1 MTGKRHANS
10 VVRFA
15 RQSYTNKP
23 KRTAERES
31 ERESKRQRQRQRQA
45 QIKRRSTHPWYG
57 TRKYTHGEDE
67 KRQTLS
73 HRNPHTHTHTHT
85 HTILL

>member
-1 MTGKRHANS
+1 MTGKRHASS
-10 VVRFA
+10 VMRFA
-15 RQSYTNKP
+15 RQSYANKP
-23 KRTAERES
+23 KRTAERERK
-31 ERESKRQRQRQRQA
+31 RESKRQRQRQRQE
-45 QIKRRSTHPWYG
+45 QVKRHSTDPWY
-57 TRKYTHGEDE
+57 TKIRTHGEDE